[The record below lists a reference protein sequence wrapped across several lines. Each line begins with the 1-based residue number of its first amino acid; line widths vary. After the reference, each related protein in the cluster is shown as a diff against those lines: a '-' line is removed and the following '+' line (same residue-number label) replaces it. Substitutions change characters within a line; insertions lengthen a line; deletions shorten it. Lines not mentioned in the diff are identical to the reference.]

1 MQLDVFLSFQPSVA
15 FTSNS
20 SSNQQVKRLESF
32 QQIVVVTP
40 LGFEVSREVSEHCAI
55 LHRQEEDGKL
65 RILLLNLLRVDFDST
80 IKAFDYILKLH
91 VQNPC
96 SESIFG
102 LLRNEACKVFRMSHW
117 VSDAWSA
124 YEESLVAYLG
134 GDPTEQLP
142 DLAALEAER
151 KPVYD
156 QLESAFRLQLDQFWE
171 NVKVTEIACVFVI
184 MENPNI

>member
-1 MQLDVFLSFQPSVA
+1 M
-15 FTSNS
+15 
-20 SSNQQVKRLESF
+20 
-32 QQIVVVTP
+32 
-40 LGFEVSREVSEHCAI
+40 
-55 LHRQEEDGKL
+55 
-65 RILLLNLLRVDFDST
+65 
-80 IKAFDYILKLH
+80 
-91 VQNPC
+91 
-96 SESIFG
+96 
-102 LLRNEACKVFRMSHW
+102 
-117 VSDAWSA
+117 
-124 YEESLVAYLG
+124 AYLG